1 MRKSWLVGGVVGGV
15 VVAAAVG
22 WAVQRGSFGSVRLFG
37 AFSAGS
43 AQAAKSPASAASAPL
58 EFRPNEVVRPVLASL
73 PQTVEFSG
81 PLVAPNTAVLRAKA
95 SGTLLTLDVAEGARV
110 KAGQPVGRIDMAEL
124 GSRIAE
130 RGANLQSARA
140 TVLQAERSHA
150 SNERLAAQGFISS
163 VALDNSRATLDTAR
177 ASAAAATASLD
188 TTRVAQ
194 RDASLLAPIA
204 GIVAK
209 RHVLPGEKVAMEQQ
223 VLTLVDLGRLE
234 LAGSVGTHEVARLA
248 PGMAVQLQVEG
259 MDTSVAGQVLRIAPA
274 AEAGTRSIGVTVGL
288 ANPDERLRAGQ
299 YALARVVLAD
309 PQQRLVLPLTAVGAT
324 SGQSFVWLLVDG
336 ALVRRAIT
344 LGRRD
349 EANGR
354 VEVLAGVDTNAQ
366 VLGARF
372 DNLREGARALITPA
386 APGSAASSAT
396 AVAASAASHPLLR

>member
-1 MRKSWLVGGVVGGV
+1 MQKRWWMAGAAALV

-22 WAVQRGSFGSVRLFG
+22 WAVQRGPL
-37 AFSAGS
+37 SAGS
-43 AQAAKSPASAASAPL
+43 AQAAKSAASAASAPL
-58 EFRPNEVVRPVLASL
+58 EFRANEVVRPTLANL

-95 SGTLLTLDVAEGARV
+95 SGTLLSLDVAEGARV

-177 ASAAAATASLD
+177 AGAAAASASLD

-259 MDTSVAGQVLRIAPA
+259 LDTPVAGQVLRIAPA

-288 ANPDERLRAGQ
+288 ANPQERLRAGQ
-299 YALARVVLAD
+299 YALARVVLVDA
-309 PQQRLVLPLTAVGAT
+309 QQRLVLPLTAVGST

-336 ALVRRAIT
+336 VLVRRAVT

-349 EANGR
+349 EAGGR
-354 VEVLAGVDTNAQ
+354 VEVLAGVDAQSQ

-372 DNLREGARALITPA
+372 DNLREGARALVSPA
-386 APGSAASSAT
+386 AAGGTAPGGT
-396 AVAASAASHPLLR
+396 AVAASAASGPLLR